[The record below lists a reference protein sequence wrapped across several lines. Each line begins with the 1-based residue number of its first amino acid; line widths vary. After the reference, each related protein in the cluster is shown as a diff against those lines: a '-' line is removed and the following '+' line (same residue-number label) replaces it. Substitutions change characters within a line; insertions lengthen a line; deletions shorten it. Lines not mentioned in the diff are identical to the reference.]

1 MLPHQVLCLSK
12 GGKQIGIFCRL
23 LMGSAAAVSVYRC
36 CLLTVQKE
44 GSNGVSTLKQDSRL
58 YMKFYFQEH
67 KERKSSSQ
75 VTLISDSSMKK
86 PRNASTLAVTDCGQP
101 AAGHFSLQLLY
112 LWWCRETSLSSALH
126 RARWV
131 CQSPVEKLKS
141 LEEETERV
149 CNCRGSKDTQMVI
162 KW

>member
-1 MLPHQVLCLSK
+1 MLPHKVLFLSK

-23 LMGSAAAVSVYRC
+23 LVGSAAAVSVYR

-58 YMKFYFQEH
+58 YMKLYFQEH
-67 KERKSSSQ
+67 KEHKSSSQ
-75 VTLISDSSMKK
+75 VTLISDGSMKK

-126 RARWV
+126 RACWV
-131 CQSPVEKLKS
+131 CQSPVEKKS
-141 LEEETERV
+141 LEEETECV
-149 CNCRGSKDTQMVI
+149 CNCRGSKDTQMVGD
-162 KW
+162 